1 MSSRPLSPHKR
12 ATVSADHAGVSLG
25 AHASPIRLGKDQVFT
40 SDIQIIMLFDMITY
54 KYSRSTFSLTLCT
67 RVCRQYVMRTP
78 CPLLPFHHHTPPHH
92 CDSIDFYQRL
102 STETLFFIFYYM
114 EVSVCA
120 LLKVSEDC
128 CTGEVCLW
136 PFCVFQGTKA
146 QYLSAKALKKQSWRF
161 HTKYM
166 MWFQRH
172 EEPKTITDEFEQ
184 VRCLFHF
191 NRQSY
196 IMYCYRNKIKH

>member
-1 MSSRPLSPHKR
+1 
-12 ATVSADHAGVSLG
+12 
-25 AHASPIRLGKDQVFT
+25 
-40 SDIQIIMLFDMITY
+40 
-54 KYSRSTFSLTLCT
+54 
-67 RVCRQYVMRTP
+67 MRTP

-102 STETLFFIFYYM
+102 STETLFFIFYYL
-114 EVSVCA
+114 EVSVC
-120 LLKVSEDC
+120 VF
-128 CTGEVCLW
+128 TGERIQRLLCTVKYGSDH
-136 PFCVFQGTKA
+136 CVYCQGTKA

-184 VRCLFHF
+184 V
-191 NRQSY
+191 QSF
-196 IMYCYRNKIKH
+196 

>member
-1 MSSRPLSPHKR
+1 MCYRFVFRTLGHSRPPSSPPARSNGGQSSPYAGGVSFRPLSPHKR

-40 SDIQIIMLFDMITY
+40 SDIQIIMLSNMITY
-54 KYSRSTFSLTLCT
+54 KYSRSTFSLTICT

-120 LLKVSEDC
+120 LK
-128 CTGEVCLW
+128 GE
-136 PFCVFQGTKA
+136 
-146 QYLSAKALKKQSWRF
+146 
-161 HTKYM
+161 
-166 MWFQRH
+166 
-172 EEPKTITDEFEQ
+172 
-184 VRCLFHF
+184 
-191 NRQSY
+191 
-196 IMYCYRNKIKH
+196 